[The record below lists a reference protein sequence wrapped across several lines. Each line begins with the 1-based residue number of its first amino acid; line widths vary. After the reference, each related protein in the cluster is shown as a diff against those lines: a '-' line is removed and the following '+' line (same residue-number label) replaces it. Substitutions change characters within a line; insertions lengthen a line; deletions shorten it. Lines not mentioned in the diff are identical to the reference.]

1 MLNLD
6 AAYMEAVWSQNQYFL
21 SLDQSL
27 IVAMEDEARWMIRN
41 GLTSGNEIPDFLNF
55 IYEDGLK
62 AVMPERVT
70 IIR

>member
-1 MLNLD
+1 
-6 AAYMEAVWSQNQYFL
+6 
-21 SLDQSL
+21 
-27 IVAMEDEARWMIRN
+27 MEDEARWMIRN